1 MSRRILVS
9 GRTLVIWLGLN
20 ALAAPAWAPMM
31 TDEVARVEAAQW
43 VDAQEIASQYRIRLR
58 QDSLRL
64 TDSLAFLIV
73 QTADRHA
80 VPRRIA
86 FRLIWA
92 ESRFKVDARGTV
104 GDAGLAQL
112 LPTTARRVCNI
123 RSVRK
128 LYDPV
133 TNLDCGF
140 KYFSSLLRRYDN
152 LEWFALV
159 GYNRGP
165 RIADSLKAQGL
176 GYPERI
182 LAQQ

>member
-1 MSRRILVS
+1 MSKRILVS
-9 GRTLVIWLGLN
+9 GRILATLLGLS
-20 ALAAPAWAPMM
+20 ALAVPAWAPMM
-31 TDEVARVEAAQW
+31 ADEASRVEAVQW
-43 VDAQEIASQYRIRLR
+43 ADAQQIASEYRIRLR

-64 TDSLAFLIV
+64 TDSLAFQIV
-73 QTADRHA
+73 QAADRHA
-80 VPRRIA
+80 VPLHIA

-92 ESRFKVDARGTV
+92 ESRFKVDAKGTV
-104 GDAGLAQL
+104 GDAGLAQV

-123 RSVRK
+123 RTVRK
-128 LYDPV
+128 LYDPA

-159 GYNRGP
+159 AYNRGP
-165 RIADSLKAQGL
+165 RIADSLKAQGR

-182 LAQQ
+182 LALE

>member
-20 ALAAPAWAPMM
+20 AMAAPAWAPMM
-31 TDEVARVEAAQW
+31 ADEVARVEAAQW
-43 VDAQEIASQYRIRLR
+43 VDAQQIASEYRIRLR

-73 QTADRHA
+73 QAADRHA

-92 ESRFKVDARGTV
+92 ESRFKVNAKGTV
-104 GDAGLAQL
+104 GDAGLAQV
-112 LPTTARRVCNI
+112 LPSTARRVCN
-123 RSVRK
+123 VRDARR

-140 KYFSSLLRRYDN
+140 KYFSSLLRRYEN

-182 LAQQ
+182 LALQ